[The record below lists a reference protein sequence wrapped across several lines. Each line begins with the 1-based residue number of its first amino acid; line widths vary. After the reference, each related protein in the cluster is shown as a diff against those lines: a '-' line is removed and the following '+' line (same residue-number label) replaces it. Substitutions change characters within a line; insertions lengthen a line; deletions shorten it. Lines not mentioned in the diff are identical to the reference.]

1 MGNTNP
7 RFIHE
12 TVLRDIVD
20 LASGISSETEP
31 LRGIFSNTSYRSV
44 ARGAANLTLVFPV
57 IAEESVSVDAARM
70 NCKAIERK
78 AVTMMQ
84 MLFSAINITNTRNAI
99 DYIRTLHTNIDLDD
113 NMDVGE
119 FIDAMDR
126 VSNESAQDTGIVI
139 DKTVLEAVKQDM
151 ATLGYTL
158 PMMVKN
164 ESLQRFD
171 INGDDHSIIQEA
183 RTDEDD
189 AWLAGADFAAKQTI
203 ATDVRKANEL
213 VPTLITVK
221 FHVVD
226 DGGCPIAQTAIV
238 GIKAKLQYVSR
249 QDMMNR
255 LILKNKD
262 RNGLFNFLRAT
273 TREISFWKDFVF
285 AIDRA
290 KMDALSTNG
299 RGSSD
304 RVWKLLERRAIKSR
318 MKRFTG
324 MVNDASSI
332 TTLIIS
338 KDTADLLEKQERIH
352 VFHASHILPI
362 MEAYNIMCFCVVD
375 EVLEKVHF
383 LFDDGSGK
391 YEVLSFTHLEREENN
406 NYKKIINLLAASR

>member
-126 VSNESAQDTGIVI
+126 VSNESAQDTGITI

-164 ESLQRFD
+164 ESHKYPVWR
-171 INGDDHSIIQEA
+171 A
-183 RTDEDD
+183 R
-189 AWLAGADFAAKQTI
+189 
-203 ATDVRKANEL
+203 
-213 VPTLITVK
+213 
-221 FHVVD
+221 
-226 DGGCPIAQTAIV
+226 
-238 GIKAKLQYVSR
+238 
-249 QDMMNR
+249 
-255 LILKNKD
+255 
-262 RNGLFNFLRAT
+262 
-273 TREISFWKDFVF
+273 
-285 AIDRA
+285 
-290 KMDALSTNG
+290 
-299 RGSSD
+299 
-304 RVWKLLERRAIKSR
+304 
-318 MKRFTG
+318 
-324 MVNDASSI
+324 
-332 TTLIIS
+332 
-338 KDTADLLEKQERIH
+338 
-352 VFHASHILPI
+352 
-362 MEAYNIMCFCVVD
+362 
-375 EVLEKVHF
+375 
-383 LFDDGSGK
+383 
-391 YEVLSFTHLEREENN
+391 EN
-406 NYKKIINLLAASR
+406 

>member
-12 TVLRDIVD
+12 TTLRDIVD
-20 LASGISSETEP
+20 LASGINSETEP

-70 NCKAIERK
+70 TCKAIERK

-99 DYIRTLHTNIDLDD
+99 DYIRTLHTNINLDD

-119 FIDAMDR
+119 FIDVMDR
-126 VSNESAQDTGIVI
+126 VSNESAQNTGIAI
-139 DKTVLEAVKQDM
+139 DKTILEAVKQDM
-151 ATLGYTL
+151 ATLSYTL

-171 INGDDHSIIQEA
+171 INGDDHSIIQET

-189 AWLAGADFAAKQTI
+189 AALAGADFSSKQII

-213 VPTLITVK
+213 IPTLITVR

-226 DGGCPIAQTAIV
+226 DGGCPIAQTAVV

-262 RNGLFNFLRAT
+262 RYGLFNFFRAT
-273 TREISFWKDFVF
+273 IREISFW
-285 AIDRA
+285 
-290 KMDALSTNG
+290 
-299 RGSSD
+299 
-304 RVWKLLERRAIKSR
+304 
-318 MKRFTG
+318 
-324 MVNDASSI
+324 
-332 TTLIIS
+332 
-338 KDTADLLEKQERIH
+338 
-352 VFHASHILPI
+352 
-362 MEAYNIMCFCVVD
+362 
-375 EVLEKVHF
+375 
-383 LFDDGSGK
+383 
-391 YEVLSFTHLEREENN
+391 
-406 NYKKIINLLAASR
+406 